1 MNWITVDIT
10 NDVIDREKML
20 LPVDDDITNIEEYI
34 YETGNVNELFLVIGK
49 LKIKLTQEQM
59 DEIRNFFQN
68 T

>member
-1 MNWITVDIT
+1 MGEITIDIT

-20 LPVDDDITNIEEYI
+20 LPVDGDITNIEEYV
-34 YETGNVNELFLVIGK
+34 YETGNPNELFLVIGK
-49 LKIKLTQEQM
+49 LKIKLTQEQL